1 MPTVVLSLTDMAHGG
16 DAVGRHKDQV
26 VFVPLG
32 IPGERVRVEIRE
44 RRRNVWRGHL
54 LEVIEPSPERVDA
67 PCPYFGRCGGCQWQ
81 HLGYAAQLH
90 WKREIVGTQLRR
102 IGRQEEPVVLPML
115 GMADPWTYRNNVQLR
130 PAPDGAL
137 GYYALRSH
145 DVVAVERCPIAH
157 PLLNDL
163 LRTLGGAPA
172 GVETVSLRA
181 GTATGERMLILEG
194 GEAPSI
200 EVEDAPY
207 SLVHLAPDGRTTTL
221 ARRPHFYERLLGRE
235 LRISAPSFFQV
246 NTAQAERLVE
256 LVCRVVAVRPGETV
270 LDLYCG
276 VGTFA
281 LALAAQGARVSG
293 IESAPWA
300 IADAVANAERH
311 GLAEPC
317 TFYQGDVAEVLPRL
331 GERCDAV
338 VLDPPRAGCDARV
351 LEALARCEPARI
363 AYVSCDPATLARDI
377 LRLQGLGY
385 ALVDVQP
392 VDMFPQTYHVETVC
406 LMSRKSPEC

>member
-1 MPTVVLSLTDMAHGG
+1 MRTVILTLTDMAHGG
-16 DAVGRHKDQV
+16 DAVGRHEGRV

-32 IPGERVRVEIRE
+32 IPGERVRAGIRE

-54 LEVIEPSPERVDA
+54 LEVLDPSPERVDA

-81 HLGYAAQLH
+81 HMRYAAQLH
-90 WKREIVGTQLRR
+90 WKREIVSTQLRR

-115 GMADPWTYRNNVQLR
+115 GMDDPWAYRNHVQLR

-157 PLLNDL
+157 RLLNDL
-163 LRTLGGAPA
+163 LRTLDGAPA

-181 GTATGERMLILEG
+181 GTAIGERMIILEG
-194 GEAPSI
+194 GEAPVI
-200 EVEDAPY
+200 EIEDAPY
-207 SLVHLAPDGRTTTL
+207 SLVYLAPDGRTTTL
-221 ARRPHFYERLLGRE
+221 TGEPHLHEQLLGRK

-256 LVCRVVAVRPGETV
+256 LVCRAVDARPGETV

-293 IESAPWA
+293 IEGATWA
-300 IADAVANAERH
+300 IADAIANAEAH
-311 GLAEPC
+311 GLAERC
-317 TFYQGDVAEVLPRL
+317 AFYQGDVAEVLPRL
-331 GERCDAV
+331 DPRCDAA
-338 VLDPPRAGCDARV
+338 VLDPPRAGCDPRV
-351 LEALARCEPARI
+351 LEALARCEPSRI

-385 ALVDVQP
+385 ALVHVQP
-392 VDMFPQTYHVETVC
+392 VDMFPQTYHIEAVARLERRD
-406 LMSRKSPEC
+406 SR